1 MSKWA
6 KQFARDES
14 GQAITEY
21 VLLMSI
27 ALGGA
32 IAFSRGFMKILDQ
45 FTLVFGAQLEK
56 DLKSG
61 RAESIVWKN

>member
-6 KQFARDES
+6 KKLVCDES

-32 IAFSRGFMKILDQ
+32 VVFSRGFLKFLDQ

-61 RAESIVWKN
+61 RAPNSVWKN